1 MMKGNSDTYS
11 VRRNQLDIPIVGA
24 NLVRVVPFSQYTRTV
39 CLRFELFG
47 CPYQG
52 TSSSAH

>member
-1 MMKGNSDTYS
+1 MKGNSDTYS
-11 VRRNQLDIPIVGA
+11 VRKNQLDIPIIGA

-52 TSSSAH
+52 TCR